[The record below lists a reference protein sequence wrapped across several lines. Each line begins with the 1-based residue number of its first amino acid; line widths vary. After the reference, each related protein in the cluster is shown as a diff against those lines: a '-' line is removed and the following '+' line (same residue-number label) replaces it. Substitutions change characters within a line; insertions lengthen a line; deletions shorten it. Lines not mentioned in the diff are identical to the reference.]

1 VGKVSLG
8 VTTIGGFTGL
18 RLLADFIDSIGVA
31 GPARKDVHNPHHRD
45 ARPPPVGI
53 SYDFPW
59 TFMSQAHL
67 TMAWTE
73 ELQRSCSESP
83 ARCSKRSRPVP
94 SFAPTLSDMKNH
106 YAVWLVASGLLS
118 SLGPCGRSAATETVG
133 NAPATDP
140 HLDLVAALEATSP
153 NPSLGDQAQVLG
165 RLVGTWDVEYTD
177 FAKDGKAIH
186 RTGGFIVG
194 WVMDGRAIQ
203 DLWIVNP
210 SGKRKDREVYT
221 DLHYFDPKTRTWRA
235 TFVDPEHGSVARF
248 TGGPVGND
256 RFVLETQDINSE
268 QTRWSFNDIRPDS
281 FVWRDEASSDGGKTW
296 RLQAEYQ
303 MKRQGAAPA

>member
-1 VGKVSLG
+1 M
-8 VTTIGGFTGL
+8 
-18 RLLADFIDSIGVA
+18 R
-31 GPARKDVHNPHHRD
+31 
-45 ARPPPVGI
+45 
-53 SYDFPW
+53 
-59 TFMSQAHL
+59 
-67 TMAWTE
+67 
-73 ELQRSCSESP
+73 
-83 ARCSKRSRPVP
+83 
-94 SFAPTLSDMKNH
+94 NH
-106 YAVWLVASGLLS
+106 CAVWLVASGLLS
-118 SLGPCGRSAATETVG
+118 SLGACTSSAATESVG
-133 NAPATDP
+133 NAPASDP
-140 HLDLVAALEATSP
+140 HLDLVTALEATRP

-186 RTGGFIVG
+186 RTGEFIVG

-221 DLHYFDPKTRTWRA
+221 DVHYFDPRTRTWRA

-248 TGGPVGND
+248 TGGPAGSD
-256 RFVLETQDINSE
+256 RFVLETQDLNGE

-303 MKRQGAAPA
+303 MKRRREARAVQ